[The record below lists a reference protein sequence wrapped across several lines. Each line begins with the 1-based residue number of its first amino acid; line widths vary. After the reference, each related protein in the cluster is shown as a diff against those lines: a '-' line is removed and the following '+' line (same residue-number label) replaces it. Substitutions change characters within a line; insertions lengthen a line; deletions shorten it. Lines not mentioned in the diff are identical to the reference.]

1 MISRR
6 DWLGLALAT
15 IALARPGELLAGMTT
30 SKPVMRVRKNP
41 GCGCCDQWVEHLEKL
56 GFEITVTE
64 DPKLHEYKQSL
75 GVPREVVSCHT
86 GVVDGYVVE
95 GHVPGDL
102 VQRML
107 REKPQII
114 GIGVGGMPMG
124 SPGMEGPRKDP
135 YDVIAFTKDGT
146 MMVYARR

>member
-6 DWLGLALAT
+6 EWLGAALAGLV
-15 IALARPGELLAGMTT
+15 LARPGELLAGMTAM
-30 SKPVMRVRKNP
+30 KPLMRVRKNP

-56 GFEITVTE
+56 GFEVTVTE
-64 DPKLHEYKQSL
+64 DPKLYEYKQSL
-75 GVPREVVSCHT
+75 GIPREVVSCHT

-107 REKPQII
+107 REKPQIT

-124 SPGMEGPRKDP
+124 SPGMEGPRKDA
-135 YDVIAFTKDGT
+135 YDVIAFRKDGT